1 MNKFSITVTT
11 RFTRGAERRLLEIF
25 FFFLVEVLLKGG
37 WKNEQDWTVV
47 KVLGIVGTRLD

>member
-25 FFFLVEVLLKGG
+25 FFFLVEVLLKRS
-37 WKNEQDWTVV
+37 WK
-47 KVLGIVGTRLD
+47 LSRVGRLEKFSV